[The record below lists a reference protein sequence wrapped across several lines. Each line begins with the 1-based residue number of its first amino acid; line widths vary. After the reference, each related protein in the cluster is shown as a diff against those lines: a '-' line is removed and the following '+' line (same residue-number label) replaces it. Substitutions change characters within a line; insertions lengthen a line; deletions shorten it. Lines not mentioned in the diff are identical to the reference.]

1 VVAGGEFKDDFD
13 VVGILGAAR
22 PRATLVRMRPDRA
35 EPVVQP
41 AVAAADRLRG
51 TDRRGCHRQ
60 GPPERPWSAALHR
73 HQSSAVAHPGLP
85 IWVGVQHFFNLFLLI
100 FIIRSGVQILSDH
113 PRLYW
118 TRHST
123 PGKDWFRI
131 QKPVPADPL
140 WTAKQDSISLRG
152 QVGLPGIRHSI
163 GLARWWHLGV
173 NTLWLLNGAV
183 FYVLPFT
190 TGQWRHVVPTG
201 WSVLPNSVS
210 VLT

>member
-1 VVAGGEFKDDFD
+1 
-13 VVGILGAAR
+13 
-22 PRATLVRMRPDRA
+22 
-35 EPVVQP
+35 
-41 AVAAADRLRG
+41 
-51 TDRRGCHRQ
+51 
-60 GPPERPWSAALHR
+60 
-73 HQSSAVAHPGLP
+73 VAHPGLP

-163 GLARWWHLGV
+163 RLARWWHLGV

-190 TGQWRHVVPTG
+190 TGQWRHVVPTS
-201 WSVLPNSVS
+201 WWCFRNSVS
-210 VLT
+210 VLTQYLSLNWPTEKGADDTRIRCPSSRPSTPKSNSLWCRLQRARPLSGSSGPSKANHRTCAASIPTVAPAS